1 MSTQLSEVLP
11 DFADVDG
18 LGGADCPAGGHCA
31 ALARGGA
38 GFALN
43 RGPAARTGGCPPPRQ
58 RAPGTR
64 AERIGHWDAASVM
77 AVATATMTNRTGTT
91 AAEREAVSP

>member
-43 RGPAARTGGCPPPRQ
+43 RGPGRPNRRVSAAE
-58 RAPGTR
+58 AAGTPHR
-64 AERIGHWDAASVM
+64 AERIGHWEAASVM